1 MTSKII
7 RSAMGMGAVVALS
20 ALSTAALAAKPISPD
35 VPSEAEA
42 TVTADF
48 PSAHNLHWAGEGEVY
63 TAYFTEYRIRTIANV
78 DADGQLL
85 SVLKYYGP
93 ARLPEKVRERLD
105 NKYPDRTIKSVTEYD
120 VNSFDDPSDGLD
132 ATYSVT
138 MEDAGHY
145 YIVRTNGSDAWQ
157 EQVLDKE

>member
-1 MTSKII
+1 
-7 RSAMGMGAVVALS
+7 MGMSAVVALS
-20 ALSTAALAAKPISPD
+20 ALSSVALAAKPISPD

-42 TVTADF
+42 TVSAEF
-48 PSAHNLHWAGEGEVY
+48 PNAHHLTWANESSSVY

-93 ARLPEKVRERLD
+93 ARLPGKIRERLD
-105 NKYPDRTIKSVTEYD
+105 KKYPARTIKSVTEYD
-120 VNSFDDPSDGLD
+120 VNSFGDPTDGLD

-145 YIVRTNGSDAWQ
+145 YIVRANGSDVWQ
-157 EQVLDKE
+157 VQTLDKE